1 MTIEPLMSR
10 EVYRCRPD
18 DTLNDAA
25 LQLWE
30 RDCGSLPVC
39 SADEAGT
46 SQVIGMLTDRDI
58 CMAALFQGKPLH
70 ELKVADAMSREIRV
84 AKVDDRIEDVELL
97 MREVKI
103 RRVPVTDETG
113 RLVGI
118 VTLADFARAARGRA
132 SSRRA
137 GVVSERDVGHTL
149 AAICDPG
156 RPRMES
162 PP

>member
-10 EVYRCRPD
+10 DVYRCRPD
-18 DTLNDAA
+18 DTLSDAA
-25 LQLWE
+25 VELWE

-39 SADEAGT
+39 GDDGAGT

-84 AKVDDRIEDVELL
+84 AKIDDRIEDVELL
-97 MREVKI
+97 MREAKI
-103 RRVPVTDETG
+103 RRVPVTDELG

-118 VTLADFARAARGRA
+118 VTLADFARAARGA

-137 GVVSERDVGHTL
+137 SVVSERDVGHTL